1 MSTQSGGLVKGLRS
15 MLGGLLGGAS
25 EIAPSGGA
33 RPSSAYMR
41 GGRNVTMSGWRPSLR
56 EAQDDISSSWDAAA
70 ARTTDLI
77 HNSGWISGMVEQA
90 VANTVGTGLR
100 LLPKPE
106 NSLFGMSDADA
117 RAWSKVVAS
126 RWEAYARSAQE
137 CDIEG
142 LRDHGK
148 MQAAAFRSWLGT
160 GEILAEHPW
169 RKRPWNRYGSKIR
182 ILPPHRLSRKS
193 DTMRKLVN
201 GVYLDADG
209 MPIGYLAT
217 RRDDLYGTVD
227 YDVRA
232 RDNMGRSRITHTFDG
247 LPGTY
252 RGISP
257 LTPALQVARQFDQL
271 SDATLMAAIVKQLFA
286 VTIEGDAPTDEI
298 LQGLLTPQELAR
310 MSSTG
315 DSPFMAYMDM
325 MAGFYDS
332 STLDVG
338 VNGRLAHLFPG
349 QEMKMVTAQVPG
361 SDYKDYSGHLLRE
374 ICRCM
379 GMTYTSG
386 TGDFAGATYN
396 SERSANTGIF
406 EITQMRRKNVVA
418 PFCQATYEAWL
429 DEEISDHGLPFPGGY
444 DNFLAN
450 RVAACRAEWRGSP
463 KPEADPLKQAKA
475 HEIWK
480 RLGVMSDEMIAS
492 DLGVDIEDVYAARS
506 AEMELRKIYKLPEP
520 EMMSATGGAP
530 GKPGGAAKDDE
541 EDDAE

>member
-1 MSTQSGGLVKGLRS
+1 
-15 MLGGLLGGAS
+15 MLGGLVGGAS
-25 EIAPSGGA
+25 DVSTAGGA
-33 RPSSAYMR
+33 RPSANYMR
-41 GGRNVTMSGWRPSLR
+41 GGRNVTMAGWRPALR
-56 EAQDDISSSWDAAA
+56 DTQDDISSSWDAAA
-70 ARTTDLI
+70 ARTTDLFQ
-77 HNSGWISGMVEQA
+77 NSGWIAGMVEQA
-90 VANTVGTGLR
+90 VANTVGSGLR

-117 RAWSKVVAS
+117 RAWAKMVAS
-126 RWEAYARSAQE
+126 RWEMYARSAQE

-142 LRDHGK
+142 QRNHGK

-160 GEILAEHPW
+160 GEILAELPW
-169 RKRPWNRYGSKIR
+169 RRRPWNRYGSKIR
-182 ILPPHRLSRKS
+182 IMPPHRLSRRS

-201 GVYLDADG
+201 GVYLDNDG

-217 RRDDLYGTVD
+217 RKDDPYGNLE

-232 RDNMGRSRITHTFDG
+232 RDSAGRARIIHSFDG

-298 LQGLLTPQELAR
+298 LQGMLTPQEYNKA
-310 MSSTG
+310 MSDQNG
-315 DSPFMAYMDM
+315 GGPFMEYLDM
-325 MAGFYDS
+325 VGGFYDA
-332 STLDVG
+332 STIDVG
-338 VNGRLAHLFPG
+338 VNGRLAHMFPG

-374 ICRCM
+374 ICRCL

-396 SERSANTGIF
+396 STRMENTGIF
-406 EITQMRRKNVVA
+406 EVTQMRRKNVVA

-463 KPEADPLKQAKA
+463 RPEADPLKQAKA
-475 HEIWK
+475 HEIWR

-492 DLGVDIEDVYAARS
+492 DLGVDIEDVYAARA
-506 AEMELRKIYKLPEP
+506 AEMELRKSYKLPEP
-520 EMMSATGGAP
+520 EMMSAFGGAP
-530 GKPGGAAKDDE
+530 VKPGGSDDG
-541 EDDAE
+541 EDA